1 MLTSSFSMS
10 KGLSEDQERA
20 LWARGILSWE
30 LAKAHPDETA
40 AVLGA
45 NRSQKLAESIREGER
60 ARAAGE
66 GAWFKAA
73 FPTERDAWRLWQ
85 GFCEPEQIA
94 LVDIETTGLTPG
106 FDQITVIG
114 LADSTGARVFVAGR
128 PQAGDEPLERFME
141 VIKRYRLIVTFNG
154 ANFDLPFMEKH
165 FRDSGFHFEMPH
177 LDLLLLARSLG
188 LSGGLKDQEKQLG
201 IVRADDIKD
210 MRGNQAIQLWGAWK
224 GGDVEAYRKLTAY
237 CKADCVNLAAFATEL
252 YRRKRE
258 ALFVPHARTVDFTA
272 IKGQQLTLF

>member
-1 MLTSSFSMS
+1 
-10 KGLSEDQERA
+10 
-20 LWARGILSWE
+20 
-30 LAKAHPDETA
+30 
-40 AVLGA
+40 
-45 NRSQKLAESIREGER
+45 
-60 ARAAGE
+60 
-66 GAWFKAA
+66 
-73 FPTERDAWRLWQ
+73 
-85 GFCEPEQIA
+85 
-94 LVDIETTGLTPG
+94 
-106 FDQITVIG
+106 
-114 LADSTGARVFVAGR
+114 
-128 PQAGDEPLERFME
+128 
-141 VIKRYRLIVTFNG
+141 
-154 ANFDLPFMEKH
+154 
-165 FRDSGFHFEMPH
+165 MPH